1 MAIEIHKVK
10 LGLFPPLKYAMS
22 MQLCNYD
29 FHGNKFLEIPRV
41 KSVRSGTESVLFL
54 DPKVWK
60 ILPKTAKLFKFLKQR

>member
-1 MAIEIHKVK
+1 
-10 LGLFPPLKYAMS
+10 MS

-60 ILPKTAKLFKFLKQR
+60 ILPKTAKLFKFLKQK